1 MSNTIPSNDDMEE
14 FLNILNEMKDNVY
27 ELNGDITNEFETT
40 REEICQSIDTLNN
53 TLKEFL
59 EFLKGKSN

>member
-1 MSNTIPSNDDMEE
+1 MSNTIPSNDNMEE
-14 FLNILNEMKDNVY
+14 FLYIINEMKDNIY
-27 ELNGDITNEFETT
+27 KLNGDITNEFETT

>member
-1 MSNTIPSNDDMEE
+1 MSNTIPSNDNMEE

-27 ELNGDITNEFETT
+27 ELNGNITNELETT
-40 REEICQSIDTLNN
+40 REEICQSIDNLNN

>member
-59 EFLKGKSN
+59 EFLKEKSN

>member
-1 MSNTIPSNDDMEE
+1 MSNTIPSNDNMEE

-59 EFLKGKSN
+59 EFLKQSN

>member
-1 MSNTIPSNDDMEE
+1 MSNTIPSNDNMEE

-27 ELNGDITNEFETT
+27 ELNGNITNELETT
-40 REEICQSIDTLNN
+40 REEICQSIDNLNN

-59 EFLKGKSN
+59 EFLKEKSN